1 MKKVRFDMETEKK
14 KTYKDYD
21 RVMLTCPKG
30 TKELYKE
37 EAEKRSRNLS
47 NFICV
52 CIENELRSA
61 GLL

>member
-1 MKKVRFDMETEKK
+1 MDNDKQK

-30 TKELYKE
+30 TKEQYKI
-37 EAEKRSRNLS
+37 EADKRSRSLS

-52 CIENELRSA
+52 CVENELRSA